1 MINSELRLLICT
13 NGSALT
19 QPALEYGVW
28 LSELLSIP
36 ATLLGIIE
44 RPEDRTSVEELIG
57 LSEEQLRER
66 DLAFQTRFEYGNSR
80 QVITQIT
87 RAGVYISVVGPLG
100 RPALKRF
107 VHGRS
112 FRRLMAKVETPIVYV
127 PRVRLPLRK
136 ALLCMG
142 GLEPIRGA
150 EHLAVL
156 LCQKAQAEITLLH
169 VVEPITLDYPTAREV
184 RLKWESILDTDTP
197 QGRNMKLALN
207 EIKEA
212 GIKAEFKV
220 RHGNPVHEIMDEICN
235 AAYDLVV
242 MGSTYRAHNLRRL
255 YLPNVTAEVAESI
268 DRPVITMRKSRSPDV
283 IDPHLQG
290 HEK

>member
-1 MINSELRLLICT
+1 MINPELRLLICT

-28 LSELLSIP
+28 LSGLLNMP

-44 RPEDRTSVEELIG
+44 RPEDRTSTEKLIG
-57 LSEEQLRER
+57 LAEKQLSDRG
-66 DLAFQTRFEYGNSR
+66 LAFQTRFEYGNSR
-80 QVITQIT
+80 RVITEIT

-100 RPALKRF
+100 RPALKRL
-107 VHGRS
+107 VQGRS
-112 FRRLMAKVETPIVYV
+112 FRRLMANVVTPIVYV

-136 ALLCMG
+136 AILCMG
-142 GLEPIRGA
+142 GLEPVSGA

-156 LCQKAQAEITLLH
+156 LCQKVQAEITLLH
-169 VVEPITLDYPTAREV
+169 VVEPVTLDYPTAREV
-184 RLKWESILDTDTP
+184 RLNWESILDTDTP
-197 QGRNMKLALN
+197 QGRNLKMALH
-207 EIKEA
+207 EIKDA
-212 GIKAEFKV
+212 GVKAEFKV

-235 AAYDLVV
+235 APYDLVA

-268 DRPVITMRKSRSPDV
+268 DRPVITMRKSHYPDV
-283 IDPHLQG
+283 VDPHLQER
-290 HEK
+290 EK